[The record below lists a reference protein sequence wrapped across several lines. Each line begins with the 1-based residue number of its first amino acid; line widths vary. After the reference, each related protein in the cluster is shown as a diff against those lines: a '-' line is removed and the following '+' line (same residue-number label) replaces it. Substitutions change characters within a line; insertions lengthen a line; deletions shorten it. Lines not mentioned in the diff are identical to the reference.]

1 MSCLVMKVNLKNFDW
16 NSQFCSLGKKTFAHD
31 WNLLFATLI
40 WYHIE
45 NLTFKKQQSIIRLF
59 FQENVG
65 SSDKLSEVENKVRG
79 TRKLFK
85 EFKSFL
91 TDYLKQIDPVE
102 SGENGGHLGH
112 LLQVSDCLRSINQ
125 LVIEIFT
132 LYFNCQC
139 SKLLI
144 QLIEL
149 YFLNFVSGDVDV
161 FPRMY

>member
-1 MSCLVMKVNLKNFDW
+1 MKFIICNFD
-16 NSQFCSLGKKTFAHD
+16 
-31 WNLLFATLI
+31 LI
-40 WYHIE
+40 HIQ

-65 SSDKLSEVENKVRG
+65 SNDKLSEVENKVRG

-125 LVIEIFT
+125 L
-132 LYFNCQC
+132 
-139 SKLLI
+139 
-144 QLIEL
+144 
-149 YFLNFVSGDVDV
+149 LNDGAN
-161 FPRMY
+161 RNIT